1 MDRQNSDNSKQADGL
16 RLTTNPDHDQNR
28 QIVISSNHPA
38 HKSLAGIT
46 FAMAGLNTAA
56 LYRAVME
63 WKRTRDILV
72 AKLTPMI
79 PSYLAM
85 QNQVK
90 RMAVQWLNYRQSLE
104 KSPLF
109 GVVNMAK
116 ILTSVNA
123 IEDSRFQLRLPY
135 SMSPLPSNLYEHDG
149 TPKYSVYPATAPIRG
164 CPFLS
169 YGRSN
174 EVPCTTVDQLPQGSL
189 SSEFIHSPDY
199 RCIRRHGSVLT
210 LSSREAEIV
219 QMLHELYENGTPD
232 IGQEYIINEIC
243 GPESNVKRLR
253 DLFSDK
259 RVWKALVTKG
269 KRSGTF
275 RLNIEDSE
283 DPDADMN

>member
-16 RLTTNPDHDQNR
+16 RLTTNPGHNQNR

-79 PSYLAM
+79 PLYLAF
-85 QNQVK
+85 QNQVEG
-90 RMAVQWLNYRQSLE
+90 MALQWLKHREFVEKSILSGAVELE
-104 KSPLF
+104 KT
-109 GVVNMAK
+109 
-116 ILTSVNA
+116 LTSVNA
-123 IEDSRFQLRLPY
+123 IADSTFQLRLPS
-135 SMSPLPSNLYEHDG
+135 SMAPLPSNLYEHDG
-149 TPKYSVYPATAPIRG
+149 TPKYSVHPAIPPIRE

-189 SSEFIHSPDY
+189 TSEFIHGPDY
-199 RCIRRHGSVLT
+199 RCIRLRGAVLT
-210 LSSREAEIV
+210 LSPREAEIV

-259 RVWKALVTKG
+259 RVWNALVVKG

-275 RLNIEDSE
+275 RLNIEASE
-283 DPDADMN
+283 NPDDVN